1 MQTMATEA
9 ALGSGE
15 RARLLLVRPSPVN
28 KAVFQ
33 ITFKGTREI
42 VSAKDSGEAMRV
54 AAELPPDIII
64 IDMPDETDSTLSHS
78 LLRFFRSN
86 RDTKS
91 TPIVLLAAP
100 AQESEAVKG
109 LALGAVD
116 FITKP
121 LSPLVL
127 SARIQRHLD
136 LKRERDSLQHYI
148 GIDQVSGVA
157 SLVHFDAHGERE
169 WRRAMRIKGSLSVAV
184 IDIDAFRVFN
194 ETYGYEAGDNALRHM
209 AIALASEMKRPSD
222 LLARY
227 HGDQFV
233 ALLPDTNREGAVNV
247 VERLKSRVDHLKLP
261 YAENSD
267 GYMTVTIGM
276 ASVKP
281 ERREGLPEFLHM
293 AGKALVTAKMAGR
306 NRYHILTE
314 DT

>member
-1 MQTMATEA
+1 MAE
-9 ALGSGE
+9 E
-15 RARLLLVRPSPVN
+15 MDRLLLVRPSPVN
-28 KAVFQ
+28 RAVFQ
-33 ITFKGTREI
+33 ITFKGKREI
-42 VSAKDSGEAMRV
+42 ISAKDSGEAMRM

-64 IDMPDETDSTLSHS
+64 IDMPDETESTLSHS

-86 RDTKS
+86 RDTKG

-100 AQESEAVKG
+100 TQEQDAVKG
-109 LALGAVD
+109 LTLGAVD

-136 LKRERDSLQHYI
+136 LKRERDSLEHYI

-157 SLVHFDAHGERE
+157 SLTHFDAHSERE
-169 WRRAMRIKGSLSVAV
+169 WRRAMRIKGNLSVAV
-184 IDIDAFRVFN
+184 VDIDAFRVFN

-209 AIALASEMKRPSD
+209 AIALASEMKRPVD

-233 ALLPDTNREGAVNV
+233 ALLPDTHRDGALNV
-247 VERLKSRVDHLKLP
+247 VDRLKARIDNLKLP
-261 YAENSD
+261 YAENID
-267 GYMTVTIGM
+267 GYMTVTIGV
-276 ASVKP
+276 ASVQPKT
-281 ERREGLPEFLHM
+281 REGLPEFLHL

-314 DT
+314 EP